1 MTRSKIKVSFGISLG
16 LFITA
21 ASALAC
27 GLDWRLPTN
36 HFDGVN
42 EQGYVAYWEKI
53 GDLELGDDLKLPL
66 VIGFRSNKETS
77 APSPYLGSGW
87 IMPLMESNMVQ
98 TGEDSF
104 VMMQPDGW
112 NNLFLRKDDTT
123 LNGSAGWMAEINGNT
138 ITAWAK
144 CGWKMEFFKGHII
157 SMTTPKNRK
166 FDFIYSGGLVTAIRE
181 NGVDKLTVVQEST
194 GEVKA
199 LLFNEK
205 RMEIALDQKPR
216 VQNIAGQK
224 VVGEMDR
231 SLKSINPNDGT
242 SKMFEFAV
250 NDKIQPT
257 LKITSKANS
266 ERLFTWDP
274 ATKRILSDN
283 NWRYKIESSPGLIGN
298 AAIGRANDKKQSEYW
313 FYDASKGEET
323 VQTLDGTKTVKTWF
337 KSGLLSGKIRKIE
350 QTKDSKTVIIGQWAY
365 DENGSLLRK
374 THENGDVETFSRDK
388 DGKTVS
394 MWKPVPTQEQ
404 INQKAKEFTQI
415 LAAEINEGKKQDILY
430 KFALYC
436 INISDSNKARE
447 LAPMI
452 LNPQKKF
459 NVVLQSYDHDIKL
472 TPTEKI
478 LAYNKLLQEYPN
490 QAKALNELI
499 EIRKQEL

>member
-144 CGWKMEFFKGHII
+144 CGWKLEFFKGHI
-157 SMTTPKNRK
+157 SGMATPKNRK
-166 FDFIYSGGLVTAIRE
+166 FDFVYSGNVVIAIRE
-181 NGVDKLTVVQEST
+181 NGVDKLTVERGSA

-199 LLFNEK
+199 LSFNGK
-205 RMEIALDQKPR
+205 SMEIVQDQKPR
-216 VQNIAGQK
+216 VQKIAGQNI
-224 VVGEMDR
+224 VGGIDM
-231 SLKSINPNDGT
+231 SLRAINPTDAT
-242 SKMFEFAV
+242 SKSFVFAV
-250 NDKIQPT
+250 NDKLQPT
-257 LKITSKANS
+257 LKITSKTDN
-266 ERLFTWDP
+266 ERLLAWDP
-274 ATKRILSDN
+274 ATKRIVSDN
-283 NWRYKIESSPGLIGN
+283 GWTYKITPGATEFAN
-298 AAIGRANDKKQSEYW
+298 AAIERVNSQIQSEYW
-313 FYDASKGEET
+313 FYDSLHGQEIN
-323 VQTLDGTKTVKTWF
+323 QGIDGTKTTKSWF
-337 KSGLLSGKIRKIE
+337 TTGVLEQKVRKIE
-350 QTKDSKTVIIGQWAY
+350 EVVNGQNYIKYKAAY
-365 DENGSLLRK
+365 DETGSLDK
-374 THENGDVETFSRDK
+374 ENAG
-388 DGKTVS
+388 
-394 MWKPVPTQEQ
+394 
-404 INQKAKEFTQI
+404 N
-415 LAAEINEGKKQDILY
+415 
-430 KFALYC
+430 
-436 INISDSNKARE
+436 
-447 LAPMI
+447 
-452 LNPQKKF
+452 
-459 NVVLQSYDHDIKL
+459 
-472 TPTEKI
+472 
-478 LAYNKLLQEYPN
+478 
-490 QAKALNELI
+490 I
-499 EIRKQEL
+499 EIDYVESGLPALVKQNGKVICRLVYDNKKNLIKYEQN